1 MTTKA
6 LKNGDNGYYRIPH
19 PGLLWNGE
27 DERESAPLP
36 EDGGRQRLGHM
47 CKSKVAAPKDVTNIE
62 TVAQSMLLRGPR
74 ELSQVVDHLIMGIG

>member
-27 DERESAPLP
+27 DERESAPLRRTAP
-36 EDGGRQRLGHM
+36 TTLGHM

-62 TVAQSMLLRGPR
+62 TVRKACCYVDPGNYRG
-74 ELSQVVDHLIMGIG
+74 